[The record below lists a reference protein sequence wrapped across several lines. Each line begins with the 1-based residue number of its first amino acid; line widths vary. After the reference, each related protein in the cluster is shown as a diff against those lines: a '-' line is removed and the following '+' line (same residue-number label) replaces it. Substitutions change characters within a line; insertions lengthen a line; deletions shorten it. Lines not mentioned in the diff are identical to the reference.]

1 MFIWEIVAK
10 ALRVLKGKV
19 NHFELPAK
27 DVKRAQSFYK
37 DVFEWQVNEMPQMNY
52 TLLGGATTDKN
63 GRVTE
68 VASING
74 GMMERKA
81 PFTGPVLTITVE
93 DIDSALKEVE
103 KHGGKSMG
111 PKQEIP
117 TMGWSAY
124 FWDPEGNLMG
134 LFQSTMPAMPM

>member
-1 MFIWEIVAK
+1 MTFP
-10 ALRVLKGKV
+10 RTLKGKV

-37 DVFEWQVNEMPQMNY
+37 DVFEWQINEMPEMNY
-52 TLLGGATTDKN
+52 TLLGVAVTDEK

-68 VASING
+68 IASING
-74 GMMERKA
+74 GMMERKP
-81 PFTGPVLTITVE
+81 PFAGPVVTITVA

-103 KHGGKSMG
+103 RHGGKSMG
-111 PKQEIP
+111 GKQEIP
-117 TMGWSAY
+117 NMGWSAY

-134 LFQSTMPAMPM
+134 LFQSTMQM